1 MENLEKLL
9 EMTDAEFGAIA
20 KNGKFKSREEIDSVY
35 KLMDIAKD
43 VYCIWQYEDDMGG
56 GEDEMSY
63 AGGSYARGGRGGNRG
78 GGRSNRGGSY
88 RGGSYEGGS
97 YEGGSYEGGSYE
109 GGSMAGGSY
118 ARGRG
123 RNARRDSMGRYSRE
137 GGYSRADGKQ
147 EYIEQM
153 RELMMD
159 APDEQTRQSIQRMIS
174 EMENQ

>member
-1 MENLEKLL
+1 MENLDKLL

-43 VYCIWQYEDDMGG
+43 VYCIWQYEDEMEG
-56 GEDEMSY
+56 GEEEMSY
-63 AGGSYARGGRGGNRG
+63 ARGGSYARGDSRGGRRDNRG
-78 GGRSNRGGSY
+78 GRSY
-88 RGGSYEGGS
+88 RGSYDGSYYDGS
-97 YEGGSYEGGSYE
+97 YDDG
-109 GGSMAGGSY
+109 MGGSY

-123 RNARRDSMGRYSRE
+123 RNAKRDSMGRYSRE
-137 GGYSRADGKQ
+137 NGYSRADGKQ
-147 EYIEQM
+147 EYIEHM
-153 RELMMD
+153 RDMMME